1 MNPGDKVKV
10 KNNHKFH
17 SNKEGIILF
26 FGEEV
31 SSGIVVLQELTN
43 TDSVFAVD
51 INDLELTTK

>member
-31 SSGIVVLQELTN
+31 SSGIVILQDPAN
-43 TDSVFAVD
+43 KDSVFAVD